1 MGLFHDI
8 DYLSIHKKMY
18 MQSQNFKNH
27 AQMVPGFHYGA
38 FGLIIALLGGAI
50 NYIIKSSPENKYL
63 ASLVVLIAVIFVFI
77 AWYARVFALKA
88 QDRAINAE
96 ESLRYYIMTGKA
108 LPNELTISQIIAL
121 RFASDAEYLALLDRA
136 IKDNLS
142 NKEIKMAIQQW
153 KGDYHRV

>member
-1 MGLFHDI
+1 M
-8 DYLSIHKKMY
+8 
-18 MQSQNFKNH
+18 
-27 AQMVPGFHYGA
+27 
-38 FGLIIALLGGAI
+38 
-50 NYIIKSSPENKYL
+50 

>member
-1 MGLFHDI
+1 
-8 DYLSIHKKMY
+8 

-27 AQMVPGFHYGA
+27 AQMVPGFHYGV

-77 AWYARVFALKA
+77 AWYTRVFALKA
-88 QDRAINAE
+88 QDRAIKAE

-121 RFASDAEYLALLDRA
+121 RFASDAEYLALLDKA

-142 NKEIKMAIQQW
+142 HQEIKMAIQQW

>member
-1 MGLFHDI
+1 
-8 DYLSIHKKMY
+8 

-88 QDRAINAE
+88 QDRAIKAE

-136 IKDNLS
+136 VKDNLS

>member
-1 MGLFHDI
+1 
-8 DYLSIHKKMY
+8 